1 MGIRLK
7 EALFIGLGTLLS
19 VGLNGCGE
27 GPQKLFLKEISGKSA
42 RYESMRQ
49 TEKVILGSK
58 REEEKIVLLNYLF
71 DRDAKSEK
79 FIISIYPDDEKLIE
93 GITLE
98 GSAARSLKRIDKSLA
113 KRYTAG
119 IVPPW
124 FVSYEAIFPKKNL
137 KKFRLMIPDG
147 RDEKS
152 IFFYKERRYIVDKKS
167 MGKIF

>member
-1 MGIRLK
+1 MRVELK
-7 EALFIGLGTLLS
+7 GLLFIALGISLS
-19 VGLNGCGE
+19 IGIDGCA
-27 GPQKLFLKEISGKSA
+27 QDSQRLFLKEISKKSA

-49 TEKVILGSK
+49 TEKVILGSDK
-58 REEEKIVLLNYLF
+58 EKEKIVLLNYLF
-71 DRDAKSEK
+71 DKDAKSEK
-79 FIISIYPDDEKLIE
+79 FIISIYPDDEKLIG

-98 GSAARSLKRIDKSLA
+98 GSAAKSLERIDKSSA

-152 IFFYKERRYIVDKKS
+152 IFFYKERRYIVDKKRI
-167 MGKIF
+167 GKIF